1 VAIAKEEKSM
11 SEQAQTYS
19 PGLAGVVAGESAIC
33 WVDPNSGLRY
43 RGYDV
48 EELASAASFEQVA
61 WLILHGELPSK
72 AELAEFKRQLVAQR
86 TIPPAV
92 LDILRLLPRQAR
104 PMDMLRTGV
113 SALGSFDP
121 DLGKIDHDANM
132 RKSVRL
138 LALLTPLT
146 TSGWQILQGN
156 KPFPGDDQ
164 PSLAERFLFGLSGTA
179 PQPWQSKAL
188 DTILILYAE
197 HEFNASTFAARVTAS
212 TLPDMYSCI
221 VSAIGTL
228 EGPLHGGAN
237 EEAMKVLEEIGS
249 AQKAEQWV
257 KERLA
262 RKEKIM
268 GFGHRV
274 YKTGDSRVPTMRKLL
289 EAIGKQTGQ
298 TQWLPICQKLEE
310 VMERE
315 KGLFANLDLYAAP
328 VLHLLQIPVPLNTPL
343 FACSRVVGWAAHVTE
358 QQDHNRIIRPRSNY
372 TGPGPRKFV
381 PGKS

>member
-1 VAIAKEEKSM
+1 M

-19 PGLAGVVAGESAIC
+19 PGLAGVIAGESAIC

-48 EELASAASFEQVA
+48 EELAASATFEQVA
-61 WLILHGELPSK
+61 WLILHGELPSS
-72 AELAEFKRQLVAQR
+72 AELAEFKKQLLSQRMLPPPVLEILRQL
-86 TIPPAV
+86 
-92 LDILRLLPRQAR
+92 PRGAR
-104 PMDMLRTGV
+104 AMDMLRTGV

-121 DLGKIDHDANM
+121 DLGKVDHDANT
-132 RKSVRL
+132 RKAVRL
-138 LALLTPLT
+138 LARLT
-146 TSGWQILQGN
+146 TLSTAGWQILQGRQ
-156 KPFPGDDQ
+156 PFTGDDQ
-164 PSLAERFLFGLSGTA
+164 PSLAERFLFGLSGKA
-179 PQPWQSKAL
+179 PQAWKSKAL

-212 TLPDMYSCI
+212 TLPDMYSAI
-221 VSAIGTL
+221 VSAIGAL

-249 AQKAEQWV
+249 PQNAERWV

-289 EAIGKQTGQ
+289 DSIGRQTGQ
-298 TQWLPICQKLEE
+298 PQWLAICMKLEE
-310 VMERE
+310 VMEKE

-328 VLHLLQIPVPLNTPL
+328 VLHLMEIPVPLNTPL
-343 FACSRVVGWAAHVTE
+343 FACSRVIGWAAHVIE
-358 QQDHNRIIRPRSNY
+358 QQDHNRIIRPRSIY
-372 TGPGPRKFV
+372 TGPPPRKFE
-381 PGKS
+381 PMKK

>member
-1 VAIAKEEKSM
+1 M

-19 PGLAGVVAGESAIC
+19 PGLAGVIAGESAIC

-48 EELASAASFEQVA
+48 EELAASATFEQVA
-61 WLILHGELPSK
+61 WLILHGELPSS
-72 AELAEFKRQLVAQR
+72 AELAEFKKQLLSQRMLPPPVLEILRQL
-86 TIPPAV
+86 
-92 LDILRLLPRQAR
+92 PRGAR
-104 PMDMLRTGV
+104 AMDMLRTGV

-121 DLGKIDHDANM
+121 DLGKVDHDANT
-132 RKSVRL
+132 RKAVRL
-138 LALLTPLT
+138 LARMT
-146 TSGWQILQGN
+146 TLSTAGWQILQGN
-156 KPFPGDDQ
+156 QPFAGDDQ
-164 PSLAERFLFGLSGTA
+164 PSLAERFLFGLSGKA
-179 PQPWQSKAL
+179 PQAWKSKAL

-212 TLPDMYSCI
+212 TLPDMYSAI
-221 VSAIGTL
+221 VSAIGAL

-249 AQKAEQWV
+249 PENAERWV

-289 EAIGKQTGQ
+289 DSIGRQTGQ
-298 TQWLPICQKLEE
+298 PQWLTICMKLEE
-310 VMERE
+310 VMEKE

-328 VLHLLQIPVPLNTPL
+328 VLHLMEIPVPLNTPL
-343 FACSRVVGWAAHVTE
+343 FACSRVIGWAAHVIE
-358 QQDHNRIIRPRSNY
+358 QQDHNRIIRPRSLY
-372 TGPGPRKFV
+372 TGPPPRKFE
-381 PGKS
+381 PSKG

>member
-1 VAIAKEEKSM
+1 M
-11 SEQAQTYS
+11 SEPSQTYS
-19 PGLAGVVAGESAIC
+19 PGLAGVIAGESAIC

-48 EELASAASFEQVA
+48 EELASAATFEQVA

-72 AELAEFKRQLVAQR
+72 SELAEFNGQLIAER
-86 TIPPAV
+86 ELPAEV
-92 LDILRLLPRQAR
+92 LDILRHLPHGMRA
-104 PMDMLRTGV
+104 MDMLRTGV

-121 DLGKIDHDANM
+121 DLGKVDHDANM
-132 RKSVRL
+132 RKAVRL
-138 LALLTPLT
+138 LARVTPLT
-146 TSGWQILQGN
+146 TSGWQILQGK
-156 KPFPGDDQ
+156 KPFTGGDQ
-164 PSLAERFLFGLSGTA
+164 PSLAERFLFGLSGKP
-179 PQPWQSKAL
+179 PQQWQSKAL

-237 EEAMKVLEEIGS
+237 EEAMKVLQEIGTP
-249 AQKAEQWV
+249 QKAEQWV
-257 KERLA
+257 KGRLA

-289 EAIGKQTGQ
+289 ETIGRQTGQ
-298 TQWLPICQKLEE
+298 AQWLPICQKLEE
-310 VMERE
+310 VMEKE

-328 VLHLLQIPVPLNTPL
+328 VLHLLEIPVPLNTPL
-343 FACSRVVGWAAHVTE
+343 FACSRVIGWAAHVIE
-358 QQDHNRIIRPRSNY
+358 QQDHNRIIRPRSQY

-381 PGKS
+381 QTKG